1 MSGPPSDLDLIVRA
15 AWLYYGDS
23 LTQAEVARRLFV
35 SRQTVGR
42 LLEAARQH
50 GIVRTEIDMR
60 FLGALKLAT
69 RLRTKLGLQDAVV
82 VPGESQGAVGRVNE
96 RVAAALAAYA
106 RRYLHP
112 GAVLALGWGDT
123 VARALWMLP
132 SESLDGVTLATATGG
147 IRAINESLATN
158 KAFVRHLRA
167 VPAPLLVSSKE
178 SAEIFMAES
187 AVHEILMLAA
197 SASVTV
203 TGIGSADPA
212 TSSSVR
218 SGIVSAEDVAS
229 YAARGAVGDMLG
241 EWYDIEGRP
250 MAGELSER
258 RIGLSLNQIRS
269 MPNVVGAAG
278 GVHKVDAIRGA
289 AAGRLIK
296 VLITDEPTAE
306 ALLSAP
312 DPWTLPPRA
321 HREDR

>member
-1 MSGPPSDLDLIVRA
+1 MGEPANDLDLMIRA
-15 AWLYYGDS
+15 AWFYYGDG
-23 LTQAEVARRLFV
+23 LTQAKVAQRLFV

-42 LLEAARQH
+42 LLEAAREH
-50 GIVRTEIDMR
+50 GIVRIEIDSH

-82 VPGESQGAVGRVNE
+82 VPGDGEGEVGRGNE
-96 RVAAALAAYA
+96 RVAAALAAYV

-112 GAVLALGWGDT
+112 GAVVGLGWGDT
-123 VARALWMLP
+123 VARALSLLP
-132 SESLDGVTLATATGG
+132 AESLENVTLASVMGGVRAISESLSLNAAFAT
-147 IRAINESLATN
+147 
-158 KAFVRHLRA
+158 HLRA

-178 SAEIFMAES
+178 SAQTFMAES
-187 AVHEILMLAA
+187 AVRDVLNLAA

-212 TSSSVR
+212 TSSAAR
-218 SGIVSAEDVAS
+218 SGVLSAEAVAT

-241 EWYDIEGRP
+241 EWYDTEGR
-250 MAGELSER
+250 AVSGEHSDR
-258 RIGLSLNQIRS
+258 RIGLSLDEVRA

-306 ALLSAP
+306 ALLQAP
-312 DPWTLPPRA
+312 DPWTIRPRT
-321 HREDR
+321 RE